1 MTDRRSFI
9 GGTAAAL
16 AAANA
21 MPADAQ
27 APADRP
33 GTDPTLPKDVYASSR
48 NRAPLITR
56 DMLTTDDSRKAYDYV
71 MHGST
76 IAGMQGPAGIGLY
89 GSKTRL
95 VVAELNQTLRLKI
108 GLDPVL
114 SELVMMVAARE
125 IDSAFEWSAHERAAR
140 KLGMADEVIAVV
152 RDRKPVTGIGEK
164 EAAIIM
170 LGREGVTQHN
180 VVPQTFANARRLFG
194 TELLVNITL
203 LMGNYLMTGLLLHV
217 FDQQMP
223 PGVSQT
229 LPGGK

>member
-9 GGTAAAL
+9 GGTAAL
-16 AAANA
+16 AAVKAL
-21 MPADAQ
+21 PAEAQ
-27 APADRP
+27 APADQP
-33 GTDPTLPKDVYASSR
+33 GTDPTLPRDVYASSR

-56 DMLTTDDSRKAYDYV
+56 DMLATDDSRKAYDDV

-95 VVAELNQTLRLKI
+95 IVAQLNQTLRLGI
-108 GLDPVL
+108 GLDPQL

-140 KLGMADEVIAVV
+140 KLGMAEDVIAVV

-164 EAAIIM
+164 EAAIVM
-170 LGREGVTQHN
+170 LGREGITAHN
-180 VVPQTFANARRLFG
+180 VSPQTYATAQRLFG
-194 TELLVNITL
+194 TELLVNISL

>member
-21 MPADAQ
+21 SPAGAQ
-27 APADRP
+27 ASVERP
-33 GTDPTLPKDVYASSR
+33 GTDPSLPSDVYASSR

-56 DMLTTDDSRKAYDYV
+56 EMLTSDDSRKAYDDV

-89 GSKTRL
+89 GTKTRL
-95 VVAELNQTLRLKI
+95 AVAELNQTLRLKI

-125 IDSAFEWSAHERAAR
+125 SDSAFEWSAHERAAR
-140 KLGMADEVIAVV
+140 ALGMADEVITVV
-152 RDRKPVTGIGEK
+152 RDRKPVTGLGAK
-164 EAAIIM
+164 EAAIIT
-170 LGREGVTQHN
+170 LGREGITQHK
-180 VVPQTFANARRLFG
+180 VSPQTFANAQRLFG
-194 TELLVNITL
+194 TELLVNISL
-203 LMGNYLMTGLLLHV
+203 LMGNYIMTGLVLHV
-217 FDQQMP
+217 FNQQLP

-229 LPGGK
+229 LPGGN